1 MRRMRAA
8 FVLAL
13 LLGLVTPPGVW
24 QPGAETAAGKGATA
38 AAMSSP
44 AGAICQ
50 LVRDFAKA
58 DKTFASGWLPAADR
72 TAAIP
77 LTLDFDHP
85 LAHASLL
92 HAVAI
97 DCPPLSPRPPPA
109 A

>member
-1 MRRMRAA
+1 MRPMRAA
-8 FVLAL
+8 FVVAL
-13 LLGLVTPPGVW
+13 LLSLATPPGVW
-24 QPGAETAAGKGATA
+24 QTRPETTAGKGAAA

-58 DKTFASGWLPAADR
+58 DKTFSGGWLPAVDR
-72 TAAIP
+72 AGVP
-77 LTLDFDHP
+77 RVLDFDHP

-92 HAVAI
+92 RAIAI